1 MRLYLYYLWGMR
13 IISGFLKGRRIE
25 PPKEF
30 SARPTTDFAREGL
43 FNMLVNRIELEG
55 ARVLDLF
62 AGSGTVSFE
71 FVSRGA
77 AEVVAV
83 DADDLCIRFIRKKA
97 DEFLVPQLKPVRSDA
112 LLYLARVGREFD
124 VVFCDPPFDRENL
137 SEIPDAV
144 FAHGVLAK
152 EGLLILEHEDSHSF
166 QEHPHFLEDRR
177 YGRVKFSFFGH
188 GGK

>member
-1 MRLYLYYLWGMR
+1 MR

-43 FNMLVNRIELEG
+43 FNMLVNRCDLEG
-55 ARVLDLF
+55 SQVLDLF
-62 AGSGTVSFE
+62 TGSGTVAFE

-83 DADDLCIRFIRKKA
+83 DADESCLRFIRKKA
-97 DEFLVPQLKPVRSDA
+97 DEFQVPQLKPLRSDA
-112 LLYLARVGREFD
+112 MLYLMRAGRTFD
-124 VVFCDPPFDRENL
+124 IVFCDPPFDRENL
-137 SEIPDAV
+137 HEIPDAV

-152 EGLLILEHEDSHSF
+152 EGLLILEHEDKHSF
-166 QEHPHFLEDRR
+166 QDHPRFLEDRR
-177 YGRVKFSFFGH
+177 YGRVKFSFFGF
-188 GGK
+188 GT